1 MNANKILS
9 VFLSVI
15 MLMTCFSVTS
25 FAAGSTLSEIN
36 DKIKEAKSQLEEG
49 KEEQNDLLSQID
61 DLNAKMEEV
70 ESEIAELDGQ
80 IDEKTAQ
87 IDTKQAELDS
97 TQAELDQQNAAL
109 SERLRVMYKSG
120 ETGIMEVILGSSDI
134 VEMISNIHMVQT
146 IYDYDMEVLDK
157 IQKQYQVLDRQRTE
171 LQSMKDDLES
181 SRAEKQTYEDE
192 LNADLSELEEL
203 EAKVA
208 SDNEALEAQIDK
220 LNREA
225 NALTAEM
232 QRGAIQSSSSATST
246 YSGGIFLWPV
256 PNYARISSYFGYR
269 MHPILGYTKFHS
281 GLDIAASSGTP
292 ILAANGGTV
301 IFSGTRNGYGK
312 TIMIDHGGGLVTI
325 YGHNSSLSVG
335 EGQRVSQG
343 QVVALAG
350 STGYSTGPHCH
361 FEVRLHGE
369 VTEPLNYLP

>member
-15 MLMTCFSVTS
+15 MLMTCFSGTS

-157 IQKQYQVLDRQRTE
+157 IQKQYQVLDRQKTE

-312 TIMIDHGGGLVTI
+312 TIMIDHGGGLVTL
-325 YGHNSSLSVG
+325 YGHCSSLLVG
-335 EGQRVSQG
+335 TGTTVSRGQT
-343 QVVALAG
+343 VALVG
-350 STGYSTGPHCH
+350 STGQSTGPHCH
-361 FEVRLHGE
+361 FEVRKDGTA
-369 VTEPLNYLP
+369 VNPQSYL

>member
-146 IYDYDMEVLDK
+146 IYDYDMEVLDN
-157 IQKQYQVLDRQRTE
+157 IQKQYQVLDRQKTE

-312 TIMIDHGGGLVTI
+312 TIMIDHGGGLVTL
-325 YGHNSSLSVG
+325 YGHCSSLLVG
-335 EGQRVSQG
+335 TGTTVSRGQT
-343 QVVALAG
+343 VALVG
-350 STGYSTGPHCH
+350 STGQSTGPHCH
-361 FEVRLHGE
+361 FEVRKDGTA
-369 VTEPLNYLP
+369 VNPQSYL